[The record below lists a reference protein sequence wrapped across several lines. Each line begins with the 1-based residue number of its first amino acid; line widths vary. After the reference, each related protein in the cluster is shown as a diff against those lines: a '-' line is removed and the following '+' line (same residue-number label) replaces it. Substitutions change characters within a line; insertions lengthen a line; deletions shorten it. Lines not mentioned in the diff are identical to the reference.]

1 MIDNELKKILPPPAK
16 EKLKLLERL
25 ARQANAASRAL
36 FDEVI
41 SAREARGEAQNRA
54 KVHLDDIIEN
64 IDKFPGYKE
73 ADAEVK
79 RATAEYEAADQ
90 HCLDVSAPLSG
101 VQRWLETMSKAGARI
116 VPVSAPEVKLTS
128 NPERDI
134 QNIRRQIE
142 RLDVEYRAVEST
154 LAPPADLKKRLIA
167 SVDQLAAEAM
177 PGLFPA
183 TRIGPPVNI
192 SERLQ
197 LPGFGVVRDHVA
209 DTKLHTG
216 TMNFLTWL
224 LRDIL
229 IERFSQLIDEQTHG
243 GDVMTDAE
251 RDKRLREISAKKLD
265 AERIEE
271 RLIEL
276 GGSAVHRRAEDDPR
290 AILGVTDQ

>member
-54 KVHLDDIIEN
+54 KVHLDVIIEN
-64 IDKFPGYKE
+64 LDKFPGYKE

-79 RATAEYEAADQ
+79 RVTAEHEAANR
-90 HCLDVSAPLSG
+90 HWNEVAAPLPCIR
-101 VQRWLETMSKAGARI
+101 QWLETMTRAGAKI

-142 RLDVEYRAVEST
+142 RLDVEYHAVEST
-154 LAPPADLKKRLIA
+154 LAPPADLKERLIA
-167 SVDQLAAEAM
+167 SVDQLAAEAG

-209 DTKLHTG
+209 DTKLHAG
-216 TMNFLTWL
+216 TVNFLVWL

-229 IERFSQLIDEQTHG
+229 IERFSQLIDEQTRG

-251 RDKRLREISAKKLD
+251 RDKRLRAISAKKLEV
-265 AERIEE
+265 ERVEE

-276 GGSAVHRRAEDDPR
+276 SGNAVPRRADADPR
-290 AILGVTDQ
+290 AILGVVDQ